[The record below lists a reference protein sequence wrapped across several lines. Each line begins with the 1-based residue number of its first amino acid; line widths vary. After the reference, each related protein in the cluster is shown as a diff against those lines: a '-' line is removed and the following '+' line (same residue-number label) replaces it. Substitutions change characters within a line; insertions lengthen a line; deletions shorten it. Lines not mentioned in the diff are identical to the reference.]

1 MPSLATVM
9 QQLSTPASPAPV
21 TKPAPRPATPKTPK
35 HAPVV
40 APKPVAK
47 TVVKRDA
54 AVVVPPASLFGLKKI
69 VAPKKQ
75 SDLFN

>member
-1 MPSLATVM
+1 
-9 QQLSTPASPAPV
+9 LSAPAAPAPV
-21 TKPAPRPATPKTPK
+21 TKPAPKPATPKMQK

-47 TVVKRDA
+47 TVVKREA
-54 AVVVPPASLFGLKKI
+54 AVVVPPVSVFGLKKI